1 MKKYLLSKHIS
12 NKDAKK
18 FMREHEGCEFV
29 NEGPIW
35 RFIYEAAMDVIKKL
49 TGWAIS
55 YDEDVLIGGIA
66 VSIIAD
72 IDAIVCYPDDR
83 EEYGCFGK
91 KIITVEEAKA

>member
-1 MKKYLLSKHIS
+1 MKYLLSKHLLAE
-12 NKDAKK
+12 DVEA
-18 FMREHEGCEFV
+18 FMRKHKGCEFV

-35 RFIYEAAMDVIKKL
+35 RFVYEAAMDVTKKL

-66 VSIIAD
+66 VSILSD
-72 IDAIVCYPDDR
+72 IDAIVCCRDDR

-91 KIITVEEAKA
+91 KIITVEEAGA